1 VSKSEG
7 APLLPLAESIA
18 DGSAVDWEAAEAR
31 ATSDERAIIQQLRVL
46 SNLAGLHR
54 SMPRRAAARPPL
66 PSRVSDSPAIGSW
79 GHLALL
85 ERLGGG
91 TFGDVYRVWDNH
103 LEREVALKLLKID
116 DSVQDLQASRIATE
130 GRLLA
135 RVRHTNVITV
145 HGVDLH
151 DHRVGLWMELVRGAT
166 LEQGLR
172 EHGPL
177 SAREAALAGID
188 LCRALAAIHGAGLI
202 HRDVKAQNV
211 MREDGGRIVLMDLG
225 TGREVDRTGHG
236 SEPDLAGTPLYLA
249 PEIFNGSPAS
259 ERTDLYSL
267 GVLLYHLVTGA
278 FPVRATTVEEL
289 KVGHDSGSG
298 VRLRDARADLPTA
311 FVQVVDRATASDPAR
326 RYASAGAF
334 EAALVEALDAS
345 AVAGPRFWT
354 WRGLALWSAAAAT
367 VVAISALAVPSVR
380 HRFASPPALV
390 SSRDGVLVAEFFNRT
405 GEAVFDGTL
414 KEALT
419 IQIQQSPYLNAS
431 AARNVESGRANRS
444 GSRPLESSV
453 ARELCRRRR
462 MNALVVGS
470 IALRADRYVIDVEA
484 QNCDTGETIAKG
496 EREASSRATVL
507 QALGMATDEVR
518 AKLGESQTSIR
529 QFNVPVEDATT
540 SSLDALRSYSLGM
553 DTRAKGGEA
562 EAIPFFTHAL
572 ELDPRFALAEGRLG
586 AIYAN
591 LREFEQ
597 SKVHIEKAYELSGHV
612 TERERLYIR
621 GSYHLNVAGRLD
633 EAEGAYRLW
642 MQLYPLD
649 WTPHNNI
656 AALYHQVGRFDDALK
671 EAEVARSLGVDRV
684 IPYEQLALTNLAL
697 GRFAESKRIV
707 GLAESRGLSAATNR
721 AVLMEIA
728 LIESGPAAV
737 RAMIEAPL
745 NRAADEGVVATAA
758 RAEAFS
764 GDLPAARSLIAQA
777 VAKAQASRMNDYAS
791 SLIAEDAL
799 NAAVAGEYGYAR
811 KAIDRSLGISR
822 GSETLWS
829 ASLAAALSGN
839 RSLAERLTGEY
850 VRIKP
855 PSTDVVAVSA
865 PILRA
870 ANQFAAGNS
879 REAIELLQAAIP
891 YERVGRFWPAYL
903 RGLSYLRLNQ
913 PTEAAK
919 QFQAIVAHREQATT
933 SILFNVASLQLGRAH
948 RAAGRSSEAKAA
960 YDTFIAAWQAAPREQ
975 PLLRAALRERSRLS
989 R

>member
-1 VSKSEG
+1 LW
-7 APLLPLAESIA
+7 P
-18 DGSAVDWEAAEAR
+18 
-31 ATSDERAIIQQLRVL
+31 
-46 SNLAGLHR
+46 
-54 SMPRRAAARPPL
+54 AAA
-66 PSRVSDSPAIGSW
+66 
-79 GHLALL
+79 
-85 ERLGGG
+85 
-91 TFGDVYRVWDNH
+91 
-103 LEREVALKLLKID
+103 
-116 DSVQDLQASRIATE
+116 AT
-130 GRLLA
+130 
-135 RVRHTNVITV
+135 
-145 HGVDLH
+145 
-151 DHRVGLWMELVRGAT
+151 
-166 LEQGLR
+166 
-172 EHGPL
+172 
-177 SAREAALAGID
+177 
-188 LCRALAAIHGAGLI
+188 
-202 HRDVKAQNV
+202 
-211 MREDGGRIVLMDLG
+211 
-225 TGREVDRTGHG
+225 
-236 SEPDLAGTPLYLA
+236 
-249 PEIFNGSPAS
+249 
-259 ERTDLYSL
+259 
-267 GVLLYHLVTGA
+267 
-278 FPVRATTVEEL
+278 
-289 KVGHDSGSG
+289 
-298 VRLRDARADLPTA
+298 
-311 FVQVVDRATASDPAR
+311 
-326 RYASAGAF
+326 
-334 EAALVEALDAS
+334 
-345 AVAGPRFWT
+345 
-354 WRGLALWSAAAAT
+354 AAT

-380 HRFASPPALV
+380 HRFVSPPALV
-390 SSRDGVLVAEFFNRT
+390 SSRDGVLVADFFNRT
-405 GEAVFDGTL
+405 GEPVFDGTL

-431 AARNVESGRANRS
+431 AAPNVESGRANHS
-444 GSRPLESSV
+444 ASRPLESRV

-462 MNALVVGS
+462 MNALIVGS
-470 IALRADRYVIDVEA
+470 IAPRADRYVIDVEA

-518 AKLGESQTSIR
+518 AKLGESQASIR

-649 WTPHNNI
+649 WTPHNNL

-671 EAEVARSLGVDRV
+671 EAEVARALGVDRV

-811 KAIDRSLGISR
+811 KAIDRALGISR

-865 PILRA
+865 PVLRA

-891 YERVGRFWPAYL
+891 YDRVGRFWPAYL

-933 SILFNVASLQLGRAH
+933 SILFNVASLQLGRAY
-948 RAAGRSSEAKAA
+948 RAAGRPSEAKAA
-960 YDTFIAAWQAAPREQ
+960 YDTFIAAWQTAPREQ
-975 PLLRAALRERSRLS
+975 PLVGAALRERSRLS